1 MLACPCTGKPRS
13 HENFNSLWCTA
24 YGRCCQ
30 CIKQGVERGGI
41 LVHWYALCGG
51 GGRVCEVNSPLLE
64 ILPIRAWQVIGYR
77 EWYDSHVRRSQCW
90 WV

>member
-1 MLACPCTGKPRS
+1 MLARLG
-13 HENFNSLWCTA
+13 CTA

-77 EWYDSHVRRSQCW
+77 EWYESHVRRSQCW